1 MFRTE
6 IPEYV
11 KSILFRLKTAGFDSY
26 LVGGCV
32 RDSVMGAVPHDYDIA
47 TPASPEAVEACFNDL
62 HVIET
67 GLKHGTVTVVS
78 RGHPVEITTFRSDG
92 EYLDNRRPEHV
103 TFVSDLETDLSRRDF
118 TVNALAYSPDSGIVD
133 LFGGTEDIK
142 AGIIRCVG
150 DPETRFRE
158 DGLRIL
164 RALRFASRLGFTVD
178 DATDAAI
185 HKCSRLLDNISAERI
200 FSELGG
206 ILTGSAAERILTD
219 YSDIMFRIMPELEPM
234 SRTTQNNPHHMYDVW
249 THTVKSVGA
258 AEPDRILRLAMLF
271 HDCGKPACKTTDDD
285 GIDHFRG
292 HPEVS
297 GRIARVILNR
307 LKSDNRT
314 KDEVLFLVEHH
325 DIQFSPKDNRLK
337 KFIAETGEERFGR
350 LLEVKHADLKARS
363 EYSRE
368 VSLPELQRIE
378 GIFREMKASGTCI
391 QVKDLAV
398 NGRDLIK
405 LGVPEGKAVGL
416 MLAQLL
422 DMVVAG
428 EIQNDREQ
436 LLAKTRHLSG
446 KFTEM

>member
-11 KSILFRLKTAGFDSY
+11 KSILFRLKSAGFDSY

-78 RGHPVEITTFRSDG
+78 RGHPVEITTFRADG

-118 TVNALAYSPDSGIVD
+118 TVNALAYSPGSGIVD

-185 HKCSRLLDNISAERI
+185 HKCSLLLDNISAERI

-206 ILTGSAAERILTD
+206 ILTGTSAERILTD

-234 SRTTQNNPHHMYDVW
+234 IRTAQNNPHHMYDVW

-297 GRIARVILNR
+297 GRIARGILNR

-350 LLEVKHADLKARS
+350 LLKVKHADLKARS
-363 EYSRE
+363 EYSE
-368 VSLPELQRIE
+368 EIALPELRRIK
-378 GIFREMKASGTCI
+378 GVFGEMKASGTCI
-391 QVKDLAV
+391 QIKDLAV

-405 LGVPEGKAVGL
+405 LGVPEGRAVGL

-428 EIQNDREQ
+428 EIQNDREH